1 MALDDKKDEDV
12 KSEEVTVE
20 TAEDAAD
27 EEAKAE
33 ADEEAKAGADEKAE
47 AGADEK
53 AEAKAGKQSKDKKGT
68 KERSRK
74 KGASAQKKPVKIGSG
89 LSTPAWV
96 AIAAACLVV
105 GLLLGHFIFGAG
117 GVLAGSVAGKTTVA
131 EGDLDAVMGT
141 YTYNGKTYDVTVRDA
156 IELSSTLDQAKNDD
170 GTYNM
175 PAADGVLSA
184 ARNQVLLLEAKN
196 QGLEANDDE
205 IAAYAQEQLGSSDF
219 DEIAT
224 QYGLDADTVK
234 KMITDSATMDKL
246 RKSVVTTDTGDAPI
260 APTEPEEGKES
271 EPTVDYFNYIIGLAG
286 DQWDSDNN
294 TWADPAGSY
303 ATALAN
309 YTISPDEGAT
319 YEAAQAAYYVAY
331 QEYSNTATAAS
342 NEWVSYYNQLFSNV
356 TVQLSTAVSSAPTEL
371 EQ

>member
-105 GLLLGHFIFGAG
+105 GLLLGHF
-117 GVLAGSVAGKTTVA
+117 
-131 EGDLDAVMGT
+131 
-141 YTYNGKTYDVTVRDA
+141 RD
-156 IELSSTLDQAKNDD
+156 QKC
-170 GTYNM
+170 
-175 PAADGVLSA
+175 
-184 ARNQVLLLEAKN
+184 
-196 QGLEANDDE
+196 
-205 IAAYAQEQLGSSDF
+205 
-219 DEIAT
+219 
-224 QYGLDADTVK
+224 
-234 KMITDSATMDKL
+234 
-246 RKSVVTTDTGDAPI
+246 RKRG
-260 APTEPEEGKES
+260 
-271 EPTVDYFNYIIGLAG
+271 
-286 DQWDSDNN
+286 
-294 TWADPAGSY
+294 
-303 ATALAN
+303 
-309 YTISPDEGAT
+309 
-319 YEAAQAAYYVAY
+319 
-331 QEYSNTATAAS
+331 
-342 NEWVSYYNQLFSNV
+342 
-356 TVQLSTAVSSAPTEL
+356 
-371 EQ
+371 